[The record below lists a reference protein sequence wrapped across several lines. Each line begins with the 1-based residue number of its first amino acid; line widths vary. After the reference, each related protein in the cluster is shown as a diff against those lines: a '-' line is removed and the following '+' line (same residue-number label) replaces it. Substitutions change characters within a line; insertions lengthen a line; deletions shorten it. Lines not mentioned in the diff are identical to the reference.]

1 MHENDDDKRR
11 GRENKEIKMV
21 EEDDDDDEEVLWCS
35 GCTGGKGVCSQ
46 CVRSLNGDEEQQRR
60 SSTSCSH
67 KRRNSSRNKNKIE
80 DTCESEEQM
89 LSGLPSSSTSDGDNN
104 CCPCPCP
111 FPRSQSLA
119 FENIPMTSIGG
130 RETSTCATSGTSA
143 RHELLGCSRKQPY
156 PHQGGLSSTRVRRHP
171 LIPSKTIVVP
181 PTSSSSLE
189 NLISLENK
197 ATSIACLH
205 DARIICREKILASVP
220 NKLSSTGVR
229 ILYLCDVG
237 TGETDK
243 TELDDGAYN
252 PLWTMRGFTQTFHMW
267 RENRRAQSVPLNAF
281 LTYITLPCASIMK
294 GESEILQ
301 IIKPFHE

>member
-1 MHENDDDKRR
+1 
-11 GRENKEIKMV
+11 MV
-21 EEDDDDDEEVLWCS
+21 EEEDDDDDEEVLWCS
-35 GCTGGKGVCSQ
+35 GCTGGRSGCSQ
-46 CVRSLNGDEEQQRR
+46 CVRSSNGGGGGEQQR
-60 SSTSCSH
+60 SSTSFS
-67 KRRNSSRNKNKIE
+67 RSRSRNKNKVE
-80 DTCESEEQM
+80 NNTCESEEQM
-89 LSGLPSSSTSDGDNN
+89 LSGLPSSSTSDGDN

-130 RETSTCATSGTSA
+130 RETSTSATSGTNNA

-156 PHQGGLSSTRVRRHP
+156 PHQGGLSSARIRRHP

-189 NLISLENK
+189 NLISLANK

-229 ILYLCDVG
+229 ILYLCDATTRETEKTG
-237 TGETDK
+237 TYTHIQYNIYLK
-243 TELDDGAYN
+243 TK
-252 PLWTMRGFTQTFHMW
+252 
-267 RENRRAQSVPLNAF
+267 
-281 LTYITLPCASIMK
+281 C
-294 GESEILQ
+294 
-301 IIKPFHE
+301 